1 MLKQKRYRILLL
13 IVVVIASIYGISKI
27 GNKQNFPLFQV
38 HKGEFLIDIYAD
50 GILEAGN
57 STVINSPTRI
67 WGDMRITRLVDEG
80 KVVKEGD
87 LLIQFDTAELLE
99 RIKTLEN
106 ELEQARASFES
117 AEANIEKTKADLESQ
132 LKIEEYTLEQNR
144 LRAKNAKYEAENKRK
159 EFEYS
164 LKKAEIN
171 FQQLVDKIE
180 KTKEINKATLRQSE
194 IKIDQAELSL
204 NRAKENVQRMTITS
218 PGEGLV
224 VYKKVWAGGGGFEK
238 IKVGTSVWNG
248 MALMEIPDKSNK
260 KVIVNIDEVNISSLK
275 LDQVVNIKIDALPEK
290 EFKGRVTKIA
300 SLAKDDE
307 DSGKKV
313 FEIEVLI
320 DEIFE
325 ELKPGMSAECQI
337 IVEQIDDVLSIP
349 IDAIT
354 KKEGE
359 IGVYNAS
366 GKFVQI
372 KTGKVSSDLIIVEE
386 GLKDGDE
393 IRLVKSQN
401 TNQKKSDKKPERRQK
416 PNKTHRVI
424 IHG

>member
-1 MLKQKRYRILLL
+1 MLKQKRFQILLV
-13 IVVVIASIYGISKI
+13 IVVIIASLFGISKI
-27 GNKQNFPLFQV
+27 GKKENFPLFYV
-38 HKGEFLIDIYAD
+38 EKGEFLIDIFAD

-57 STVINSPTRI
+57 STLINSPSRI
-67 WGDMRITRLVDEG
+67 WSDLRIISLVDEG
-80 KVVKEGD
+80 TFVKEGD
-87 LLIQFDTAELLE
+87 LLIQFDTAQLLE
-99 RIKTLEN
+99 NSKTHEN
-106 ELEQARASFES
+106 ELEQAKASYES
-117 AEANIEKTKADLESQ
+117 AEANIAKTKADLESQ
-132 LKIEEYTLEQNR
+132 LKIEEYSLEQTR
-144 LRAKNAKYEAENKRK
+144 LRAKNAKYEADNKRK
-159 EFEYS
+159 EIEYS
-164 LKKAEIN
+164 LKIAEIN
-171 FQQLVDKIE
+171 FEQLIDKIE
-180 KTKEINKATLRQSE
+180 KTNEIDKATLRQSE
-194 IKIDQAELSL
+194 IKINQAELKL
-204 NRAKENVQRMTITS
+204 KKIRDDLGKLTITS
-218 PGEGLV
+218 PGEGIV
-224 VYKKVWAGGGGFEK
+224 VYKKVWSGSGPEK
-238 IKVGTSVWNG
+238 IKVGTTTWG
-248 MALMEIPDKSNK
+248 GQPLMELPDKSNK

-372 KTGKVSSDLIIVEE
+372 ITGKVSSDLIIVKE

-416 PNKTHRVI
+416 PKKTHRVI